1 MKEVII
7 PVKELS
13 MDKPELNYWKGE
25 VKASLK
31 RQNDEF
37 IQRIGYETLVKYFE
51 ADQIPYGQQW
61 CLLDEFSPAI
71 ISVIS
76 SVYYQN
82 PTVQVEAG
90 TPDADK
96 PIQPRLEYLLTNPEF
111 RPFSQ
116 TDLLRGALQYGM
128 KKGGMKEEMQISA
141 FDLMVAGFCAVEI
154 NHTSTADE
162 VSVED
167 GDPYANAERSNPIID
182 KVGGAI
188 KGLVD
193 KVMGGDKSQANE
205 EEVAE
210 NVAKTTQKDLYT
222 DTSDQTYVK
231 RWNPMDILFDSRA
244 KVFKESRYIVKVVR
258 MTVAEFNAKYP
269 GLKHKNLA
277 DSELP
282 NLQYTQHLKETN
294 KKCVTLYEVEIKKKG
309 PRNCVLVLNMALDE
323 PVDYYERAII
333 TNDFSIKYGCMDK
346 YGKIYPMS
354 RAKKAKRPQD
364 DINHYMTIQFEHVDR
379 AQRKI
384 AVYTNGLT
392 ESGKTAQRSS
402 DVYAIVEKNTP
413 QQVYEVMPAPQVVI
427 ENKEIVAAMRESINK
442 SVGTNELAKSGDSDN
457 DTLGQDQLQTQS
469 FQTNVNA
476 VQDAL
481 QDVAD
486 ELLDGM
492 KDIILQVWD
501 GKDYFKVTGIN
512 GGDAWYDPSMGPL
525 ADILIGDYNVNCNMA
540 SAARPNPMKDRQE
553 LMELNAMV
561 TSPQMVQFAMLHGQR
576 PSMET
581 LNNLIKTFQMNPE
594 MVFEPIEP
602 LPVDPL
608 QPPSPTPPTPNA
620 QLVQS
625 EGGRMAK
632 GAAQIPL
639 GGQNVSPL

>member
-1 MKEVII
+1 MKEAIL
-7 PVKELS
+7 PVQPIT
-13 MDKPELNYWKGE
+13 MDKSQLNYWKGE

-31 RQNDEF
+31 RQNEEF

-71 ISVIS
+71 LSVIGN
-76 SVYYQN
+76 VYYQN
-82 PTVQVEAG
+82 PTVQVEAAS
-90 TPDADK
+90 PQAEK
-96 PIQPRLEYLLTNPEF
+96 PIQPRLEFLLMNPDF
-111 RPFSQ
+111 KPFNQ
-116 TDLLRGALQYGM
+116 TDLLRGAMQYGM
-128 KKGGMKEEMQISA
+128 KKGGMKEEMQIAA
-141 FDLMVAGFCAVEI
+141 FDVMVAGFAAVEV

-162 VSVED
+162 VQVED
-167 GDPYANAERSNPIID
+167 GDPYANADRENPIID
-182 KVGGAI
+182 KVMGGI
-188 KGLVD
+188 KGMVD
-193 KVMGGDKSQANE
+193 KFMGGDKETKDE
-205 EEVAE
+205 EQVAE
-210 NVAKTTQKDLYT
+210 EVAKTTQKDLYT
-222 DTSDQTYVK
+222 DTTDQTYVK

-244 KVFKESRYIVKVVR
+244 KVFKESRYIVKIVR

-269 GLKHKNLA
+269 GFKNKNLA

-282 NLQYTQHLKETN
+282 NLQYTQHLKDSN

-309 PRNCVLVLNMALDE
+309 PRNCVLVMNMALDE

-379 AQRKI
+379 AQRKV

-392 ESGKTAQRSS
+392 ESGKAAQRSS

-413 QQVYEVMPAPQVVI
+413 QAVYEVMPAPQVVV

-442 SVGTNELAKSGDSDN
+442 SVGTTELAKSGESDN
-457 DTLGQDQLQTQS
+457 DTLGQDELQAQS
-469 FQTNVNA
+469 FQSNVNV

-481 QDVAD
+481 QDIAD
-486 ELLDGM
+486 EVLDGM

-512 GGDAWYDPSMGPL
+512 GGDAWYDPAMGPL
-525 ADILIGDYNVNCNMA
+525 ADILIGDYDVNCNLA

-553 LMELNAMV
+553 LMELNAIV
-561 TSPQMVQFAMLHGQR
+561 TSPPTVQFAAMHGMKVT
-576 PSMET
+576 MET

-594 MVFEPIEP
+594 MVFEPMQ
-602 LPVDPL
+602 VDPL
-608 QPPSPTPPTPNA
+608 QPQSPQPPSPNA
-620 QLVQS
+620 QLVKS
-625 EGGRMAK
+625 EGSRVDN
-632 GAAQIPL
+632 GAAQVPQ
-639 GGQNVSPL
+639 GGQVASL